1 MYFFTFYWNGSFCFS
16 SNLVFFVLSPF
27 ISQTFLMIN
36 TINLFSKIPYLYF
49 TLIEI
54 ILSLLLALIP
64 FLILVF
70 TSKDIKNAIILTDL
84 KNIT

>member
-16 SNLVFFVLSPF
+16 SILVFFFLIPF
-27 ISQTFLMIN
+27 ISQTFLMIY

-49 TLIEI
+49 TLVEI

-70 TSKDIKNAIILTDL
+70 TSKDIKNVNILTDL

>member
-1 MYFFTFYWNGSFCFS
+1 
-16 SNLVFFVLSPF
+16 
-27 ISQTFLMIN
+27 MIN

-49 TLIEI
+49 TLVEI

-64 FLILVF
+64 FLMLVF
-70 TSKDIKNAIILTDL
+70 TSKDIKNANILTDL

>member
-1 MYFFTFYWNGSFCFS
+1 
-16 SNLVFFVLSPF
+16 
-27 ISQTFLMIN
+27 MIN

-49 TLIEI
+49 TLVEI

-70 TSKDIKNAIILTDL
+70 TSKDIKNANILTGFKEYNLIGELIND
-84 KNIT
+84 